1 MMWIQSF
8 VDYLRYE
15 RNLSERT
22 IKGYSAGLEAFERF
36 FKRLDAELCWDNLD
50 EDVIRDWMMA
60 MMEEGN
66 RTGSIC
72 CRLSSVRAFY
82 KFLLKR
88 GLVDRNP
95 AHLVVAPK
103 REKNLPIFVRED
115 QMDRL
120 LDGNYFPEDFVG
132 VRDRLILLAFY
143 STGMRL
149 SELTGLTLD
158 DVDCK
163 QSQVRVTGKRNK
175 QRVIPFGAEM
185 MSSIHS
191 YLAMRHAMLMEKGFV
206 SNWFFVSEKSGGRM
220 SDSKVRQIVQ
230 AYLGQVT
237 TLRKKSPHVLRHSFA
252 TSMLN
257 HRADLQSV
265 KELLGHERLST
276 TEIYTHTTFEE
287 LKDMY
292 NQAHPRAPKK

>member
-1 MMWIQSF
+1 MWIQSF

-149 SELTGLTLD
+149 SELTGLALD

-175 QRVIPFGAEM
+175 QRVIPFGSEM

-191 YLAMRHAMLMEKGFV
+191 YLAMRHAMLMEKGIE
-206 SNWFFVSEKSGGRM
+206 SNWFFVSEKFGNRM

>member
-1 MMWIQSF
+1 MWIQSF

-191 YLAMRHAMLMEKGFV
+191 YLAMRHAMLMEKGIV

>member
-1 MMWIQSF
+1 MWIQSF

-149 SELTGLTLD
+149 SELTGLALD

-175 QRVIPFGAEM
+175 QRVIPFGTEM

-191 YLAMRHAMLMEKGFV
+191 YLAMRHAMLMEKGIV
-206 SNWFFVSEKSGGRM
+206 SNWFFVSEKTGGRM
-220 SDSKVRQIVQ
+220 PDSKVRQIVQ

>member
-1 MMWIQSF
+1 MWIQSF

-149 SELTGLTLD
+149 SELTGLALD

-175 QRVIPFGAEM
+175 QRVIPFGSEM
-185 MSSIHS
+185 MSSIRC
-191 YLAMRHAMLMEKGFV
+191 YLAMRHAMLMEKGIV
-206 SNWFFVSEKSGGRM
+206 SNWFFVSEKSGRRM

>member
-1 MMWIQSF
+1 MWIQSF

-149 SELTGLTLD
+149 SELTGLALD

-175 QRVIPFGAEM
+175 QRVIPFGSEM
-185 MSSIHS
+185 LSSIHS
-191 YLAMRHAMLMEKGFV
+191 YLAMRHAMLMEKGIE
-206 SNWFFVSEKSGGRM
+206 SNWFFVSEKSGDRM

-230 AYLGQVT
+230 AYLGRVT

>member
-1 MMWIQSF
+1 MWIQSF

-36 FKRLDAELCWDNLD
+36 FKRLDAELCWENLD

-149 SELTGLTLD
+149 SELTGLALD

-191 YLAMRHAMLMEKGFV
+191 YLAMRHAMLMEKGIE
-206 SNWFFVSEKSGGRM
+206 SNWFFVSEKSGNRM

>member
-1 MMWIQSF
+1 MWIQSF

-36 FKRLDAELCWDNLD
+36 FKRLDAELCWENLD

-149 SELTGLTLD
+149 SELTGLALD

-191 YLAMRHAMLMEKGFV
+191 YLPMRHAMLMEKGIV

-220 SDSKVRQIVQ
+220 PDSKVRQIVQ

>member
-1 MMWIQSF
+1 MWIQSF

-36 FKRLDAELCWDNLD
+36 FKRLDAELCWENLD

-120 LDGNYFPEDFVG
+120 LDGSYFPEDFVG
-132 VRDRLILLAFY
+132 VRDRLILLVFY

-175 QRVIPFGAEM
+175 QRVIPFGTEM

-191 YLAMRHAMLMEKGFV
+191 YLPMRHAMLMEKGIV
-206 SNWFFVSEKSGGRM
+206 SNWFFVSEKTGGRM

>member
-1 MMWIQSF
+1 MWIQSF

-36 FKRLDAELCWDNLD
+36 FKRLDTELCWENLD

-149 SELTGLTLD
+149 SELTGLALD

-175 QRVIPFGAEM
+175 QRVIPFGTEM

-191 YLAMRHAMLMEKGFV
+191 YLAMRHAMLMEKGIV

>member
-1 MMWIQSF
+1 MWIQSF

-36 FKRLDAELCWDNLD
+36 FKRLDAELCWENLD

-120 LDGNYFPEDFVG
+120 LDGSYFPEDFVG

-149 SELTGLTLD
+149 SELTGLALD

-163 QSQVRVTGKRNK
+163 QSQVRVAGKRNK
-175 QRVIPFGAEM
+175 QRVIPFGSEM

-191 YLAMRHAMLMEKGFV
+191 YLAMRHAMLMERGIV

>member
-1 MMWIQSF
+1 MWIQSF

-36 FKRLDAELCWDNLD
+36 FKRLDAELCWENLD

-149 SELTGLTLD
+149 SELTGLALD

-175 QRVIPFGAEM
+175 QRVIPFGSEM

-191 YLAMRHAMLMEKGFV
+191 YLAMRHAMLMEKGIE
-206 SNWFFVSEKSGGRM
+206 SNWFFVSEKSGNRI

>member
-36 FKRLDAELCWDNLD
+36 FKRLDAELCWENLD

-149 SELTGLTLD
+149 SELTGLALD

-175 QRVIPFGAEM
+175 QRVIPFGTEM
-185 MSSIHS
+185 MSSILR
-191 YLAMRHAMLMEKGFV
+191 YLAMRHAMLMEKGIV

-220 SDSKVRQIVQ
+220 PDSKVRQIVQ

>member
-1 MMWIQSF
+1 MWIQSF

-120 LDGNYFPEDFVG
+120 LDGSYFPEDFVG

-149 SELTGLTLD
+149 SELTGLALD

-175 QRVIPFGAEM
+175 QRVIPFGSEM

-191 YLAMRHAMLMEKGFV
+191 YLAMRHAMLMEKGIV
-206 SNWFFVSEKSGGRM
+206 SNWFFVSEKTGGRM

>member
-1 MMWIQSF
+1 MWIQSF

-60 MMEEGN
+60 MMEDGN

-149 SELTGLTLD
+149 SELTGLALD

-191 YLAMRHAMLMEKGFV
+191 YLAMRHAMLMEKGIV
-206 SNWFFVSEKSGGRM
+206 SNWFFVSEKTGGRM
-220 SDSKVRQIVQ
+220 PDSKVRQIVQ

>member
-1 MMWIQSF
+1 MWIQSF

-36 FKRLDAELCWDNLD
+36 FKRLDAELCWENLD

-149 SELTGLTLD
+149 SELTGLALD

-175 QRVIPFGAEM
+175 QRVIPFGSEM

-191 YLAMRHAMLMEKGFV
+191 YLAMRHAMLMEKGIE
-206 SNWFFVSEKSGGRM
+206 SNWFFVSEKSGDRM

>member
-1 MMWIQSF
+1 MWIQSF

-149 SELTGLTLD
+149 SELTGLALD

-175 QRVIPFGAEM
+175 QRVIPFGSEM

-191 YLAMRHAMLMEKGFV
+191 YLAMRHAMLMEKGIE
-206 SNWFFVSEKSGGRM
+206 SNWFFVSEKSGNRM

>member
-1 MMWIQSF
+1 MWIQSF

-175 QRVIPFGAEM
+175 QRVIPFGTEM

-191 YLAMRHAMLMEKGFV
+191 YLAMRHAMLMEKGIV
-206 SNWFFVSEKSGGRM
+206 SNWFFVSEKSGSRM
-220 SDSKVRQIVQ
+220 PDSKVRQIVQ

>member
-36 FKRLDAELCWDNLD
+36 FKRLDAELCWENLD

-95 AHLVVAPK
+95 ARLVVAPK
-103 REKNLPIFVRED
+103 REKTLPIFVRED

-120 LDGNYFPEDFVG
+120 LDGSYFPEDFVG

-191 YLAMRHAMLMEKGFV
+191 YLPMRHAMLMEKGIV

>member
-1 MMWIQSF
+1 MWIQSF

-149 SELTGLTLD
+149 SELTGLALD

-175 QRVIPFGAEM
+175 QRVIPFGSEM

-191 YLAMRHAMLMEKGFV
+191 YLAMRHAMLMEKGIV
-206 SNWFFVSEKSGGRM
+206 SNWFFVSEKTGGRM
-220 SDSKVRQIVQ
+220 PDSKVRQIVQ

>member
-1 MMWIQSF
+1 MWIQSF

-88 GLVDRNP
+88 GFVDRNP

-149 SELTGLTLD
+149 SELTGLALD

-191 YLAMRHAMLMEKGFV
+191 YLAMRHAMLMEKGIE
-206 SNWFFVSEKSGGRM
+206 SNWFFVSEKSGSRM

-230 AYLGQVT
+230 AYLGRVT

>member
-1 MMWIQSF
+1 MWIQSF

-88 GLVDRNP
+88 GLVDRDP

-132 VRDRLILLAFY
+132 VRDRLILLFFY

-149 SELTGLTLD
+149 SELTGLALD

-175 QRVIPFGAEM
+175 QRVIPFGTEM

-191 YLAMRHAMLMEKGFV
+191 YLAMHHAMLMEKGIV

-220 SDSKVRQIVQ
+220 PDSKVRQIVQ

>member
-36 FKRLDAELCWDNLD
+36 FKRLDAELCWENLD

-149 SELTGLTLD
+149 SELTGLALD

-175 QRVIPFGAEM
+175 QRVIPFGSEM

-191 YLAMRHAMLMEKGFV
+191 YLAMRHVMLMEIGIE

-220 SDSKVRQIVQ
+220 PDSKVRQIVQ

>member
-1 MMWIQSF
+1 MWIQSF

-149 SELTGLTLD
+149 SELTGLALD

-175 QRVIPFGAEM
+175 QRVIPFGSEM

-191 YLAMRHAMLMEKGFV
+191 YLAMRHAMLMEKGIV
-206 SNWFFVSEKSGGRM
+206 SDWFFVSEKSGSRM

>member
-1 MMWIQSF
+1 MWIQSF

-149 SELTGLTLD
+149 SELTGLALD

-175 QRVIPFGAEM
+175 QRVIPFGSEM

-191 YLAMRHAMLMEKGFV
+191 YLAMRHAMLMEKGIV

-220 SDSKVRQIVQ
+220 PDSKVRQIVQ

>member
-1 MMWIQSF
+1 MWIQSF

-149 SELTGLTLD
+149 SELTGLALD

-175 QRVIPFGAEM
+175 QRVIPFGTEM
-185 MSSIHS
+185 MSSIHR
-191 YLAMRHAMLMEKGFV
+191 YLAMRHAMLMEKGIV

>member
-1 MMWIQSF
+1 MWIQSF

-36 FKRLDAELCWDNLD
+36 FKRLDAELCWENLD

-120 LDGNYFPEDFVG
+120 LDGSYFPEDFVG

-175 QRVIPFGAEM
+175 QRVIPFGSEM

-191 YLAMRHAMLMEKGFV
+191 YLAMRHAMLMEKGIV
-206 SNWFFVSEKSGGRM
+206 SNWFFVSEKSGSRM

>member
-1 MMWIQSF
+1 MWIQSF

-149 SELTGLTLD
+149 SELTGLALD

-191 YLAMRHAMLMEKGFV
+191 YLAMRHAMLMEKGIV

>member
-1 MMWIQSF
+1 MWIQSF

-36 FKRLDAELCWDNLD
+36 FKRLDAELCWENLD

-191 YLAMRHAMLMEKGFV
+191 YLAMRHAMLMEKGIV
-206 SNWFFVSEKSGGRM
+206 SNWLFVSEKSGGRM

>member
-120 LDGNYFPEDFVG
+120 LDGSYFPEDFVG

-149 SELTGLTLD
+149 SELTGLALD

-175 QRVIPFGAEM
+175 QRVIPFGTEM

-191 YLAMRHAMLMEKGFV
+191 YLAMRHAMLMEKRIV

-230 AYLGQVT
+230 AYLGRVT

>member
-1 MMWIQSF
+1 MWIQSF

-88 GLVDRNP
+88 GFVDRNP

-149 SELTGLTLD
+149 SELTGLALD

-191 YLAMRHAMLMEKGFV
+191 YLAMRHAMLMEKGIV

-230 AYLGQVT
+230 AYLGRVT

>member
-1 MMWIQSF
+1 MWIQSF

-149 SELTGLTLD
+149 SELTGLALD

-175 QRVIPFGAEM
+175 QRVIPFGSEM

-191 YLAMRHAMLMEKGFV
+191 YLAMRHAMLMEKGIE
-206 SNWFFVSEKSGGRM
+206 SNWFFVSEKFGNRM

-292 NQAHPRAPKK
+292 NQAHTRAPKK

>member
-1 MMWIQSF
+1 MWIQSF

-149 SELTGLTLD
+149 SELTGLALD

-175 QRVIPFGAEM
+175 QRVIPFGSEM

-191 YLAMRHAMLMEKGFV
+191 YLAMRHAMLMEKGIV

-220 SDSKVRQIVQ
+220 PDSKVRQIVQ
-230 AYLGQVT
+230 AYLGRVT

>member
-1 MMWIQSF
+1 MWIQSF

-36 FKRLDAELCWDNLD
+36 FKRLDAELCWENLD

-149 SELTGLTLD
+149 SELTGLALD

-175 QRVIPFGAEM
+175 QRVIPFGSEM
-185 MSSIHS
+185 MSSIRG
-191 YLAMRHAMLMEKGFV
+191 YLAMRHAMLMEKGIV

>member
-1 MMWIQSF
+1 MWIQSF

-36 FKRLDAELCWDNLD
+36 FKRLDTELCWENLD

-149 SELTGLTLD
+149 SELTGLALD

-191 YLAMRHAMLMEKGFV
+191 YLAMRHAMLMEKGIV
-206 SNWFFVSEKSGGRM
+206 SNWFFVSEKTGGRM
-220 SDSKVRQIVQ
+220 PDSKVRQIVQ

>member
-36 FKRLDAELCWDNLD
+36 FKRLDTELCWENLD

-149 SELTGLTLD
+149 SELTGLALD

-175 QRVIPFGAEM
+175 QRVIPFGTEM

-191 YLAMRHAMLMEKGFV
+191 YLAMRHAMLMEKGIV
-206 SNWFFVSEKSGGRM
+206 SNWFFVSEKTGGRM
-220 SDSKVRQIVQ
+220 PDSKVRQIVQ

>member
-1 MMWIQSF
+1 MWIQSF

-149 SELTGLTLD
+149 SELTGLALD
-158 DVDCK
+158 DGDCK

-191 YLAMRHAMLMEKGFV
+191 YLAMRHAMLMEKGIV

>member
-1 MMWIQSF
+1 MWIQSF

-36 FKRLDAELCWDNLD
+36 FKRLDAELCWENLD

-66 RTGSIC
+66 RTGGIC

-149 SELTGLTLD
+149 SELTGLALD

-191 YLAMRHAMLMEKGFV
+191 YLAMRHAMLMEKGIV
-206 SNWFFVSEKSGGRM
+206 SNWLFVSEKSGGRM

-230 AYLGQVT
+230 AYLGRVT

>member
-1 MMWIQSF
+1 MWIQSF

-22 IKGYSAGLEAFERF
+22 IVGYSAGLEAFERF
-36 FKRLDAELCWDNLD
+36 FKGLDAGLYWDNLD
-50 EDVIRDWMMA
+50 EDVIRDWMMT
-60 MMEEGN
+60 MVEQGN
-66 RTGSIC
+66 RAGSIC
-72 CRLSSVRAFY
+72 YRLSSVRAFY
-82 KFLLKR
+82 RFLLKR

-95 AHLVVAPK
+95 AHLVSAPK
-103 REKNLPIFVRED
+103 REKNLPVFVRED

-120 LDGNYFPEDFVG
+120 LDGKYFPDSFAG
-132 VRDRLILLAFY
+132 VRDHLILLVFY

-149 SELTGLTLD
+149 SELTGLMLD
-158 DVDCK
+158 DVDCN

-175 QRVIPFGAEM
+175 QRVIPFGTEL
-185 MSSIHS
+185 STFIHE
-191 YLAMRHAMLMEKGFV
+191 YIDARRLLLLEKGFQ
-206 SNWFFVSEKSGGRM
+206 SKFFFISERNGAKM
-220 SDSKVRQIVQ
+220 SDFKVRQIVQ
-230 AYLGQVT
+230 GYLGQVT